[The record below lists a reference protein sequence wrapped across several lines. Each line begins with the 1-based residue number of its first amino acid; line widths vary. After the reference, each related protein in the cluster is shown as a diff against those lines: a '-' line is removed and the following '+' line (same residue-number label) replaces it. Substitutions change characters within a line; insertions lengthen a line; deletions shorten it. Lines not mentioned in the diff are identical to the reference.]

1 MKNLIPVNRPKFS
14 GNEKKYLNEVIDTG
28 WISSESP
35 FVTRFE
41 KAFSEYF
48 QMKFASTVSNGT
60 VALELAVRALGLKK
74 NDEVI
79 LPSFTIIS
87 CVLAVIRAGAK
98 PVLVDVDPETW
109 NMDVDLVESKI
120 NSNTKAILVVH
131 TYGLPT
137 DMDKINFL
145 KEKYGLYIIEDNA
158 EGIGLKFNNRICGSF
173 GDLSIVSL
181 YSNKHVTT
189 GEGGMVFTNNE
200 NIHKN
205 INYWKNLCF
214 NKEARFVH
222 FDLGWNYRLTGLQA
236 AVGLAQLEQIESSI
250 SKKKEIAR
258 IYDESFRNTESISTP
273 LQSFM
278 NSQNIYWVYGITLNG
293 KDLNYRNKVMK
304 SLLDHGIETRP
315 FFWPIHLQPVLKQQ
329 GFFPN
334 EIYPVSERIGST
346 GLYLPSGIGNTE
358 DEIQYSADTLN
369 LVIGDKNL

>member
-1 MKNLIPVNRPKFS
+1 MKNLIPVNRPKFT
-14 GNEKKYLNEVIDTG
+14 GNEKKYLNEAIDTE

-41 KAFSEYF
+41 TAFSEYF
-48 QMKFASTVSNGT
+48 EMKFASTVSNGT

-200 NIHKN
+200 KFHEK

-214 NKEARFVH
+214 NKESRFVH
-222 FDLGWNYRLTGLQA
+222 YDLGWNYRMTGLQA
-236 AVGLAQLEQIESSI
+236 AVGLAQLEQIDRATLKKKRLAEIYDERFRSI
-250 SKKKEIAR
+250 SKIQIPKK
-258 IYDESFRNTESISTP
+258 STP
-273 LQSFM
+273 
-278 NSQNIYWVYGITLNG
+278 NAKNIYWVYGIVLHDQ
-293 KDLNYRNKVMK
+293 DLIYRNIVMERM
-304 SLLDHGIETRP
+304 LEHGVETRP
-315 FFWPIHLQPVLKQQ
+315 FFWPLHLQPALMNQ
-329 GFFPN
+329 GYFLN
-334 EIYPVSERIGST
+334 EKFPVSETLGRT
-346 GLYLPSGIGNTE
+346 GFYLPSGLGNTE
-358 DEIQYSADTLN
+358 EEVEFSASTLVKI
-369 LVIGDKNL
+369 LGD